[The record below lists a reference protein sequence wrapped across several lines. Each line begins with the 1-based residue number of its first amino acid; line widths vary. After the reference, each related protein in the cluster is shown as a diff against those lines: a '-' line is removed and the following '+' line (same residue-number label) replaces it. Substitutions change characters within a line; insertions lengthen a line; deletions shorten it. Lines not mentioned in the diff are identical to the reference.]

1 MSEYLKVVTDKLVF
15 PIDFPSQEYV
25 EVITNK
31 ILLIGLFSSCVFG
44 MYTSSVINAFIFYGT
59 TVVIT
64 LLLVVPPYHS
74 YNEHKLTWATPA
86 KEKANHSFV
95 SSSGKNKGAKHITGF
110 IKTDVEIEIAE

>member
-1 MSEYLKVVTDKLVF
+1 MSEYLKALTDKLVF

-44 MYTSSVINAFIFYGT
+44 LYTSSVINAFIFYGT
-59 TVVIT
+59 TVVIA
-64 LLLVVPPYHS
+64 LLLVIPPYPS
-74 YNEHKLTWATPA
+74 YNEHKLTWATPV
-86 KEKANHSFV
+86 KEKTNHSFV
-95 SSSGKNKGAKHITGF
+95 TSNANKKGVQYTTGF